1 MQSTQ
6 EASVNEN
13 CVVGVSSVTSVYT
26 ELKSDDVISLPMSSA
41 VKGKCLVSDNSTEG
55 VNNLAN
61 QTVEGG
67 YITVQNNVLIS
78 QTVKD
83 KVCRNGGSARIYR
96 QQRKQ
101 NFHTVKTREKE
112 PSDGSSCLIDLTSD
126 QEEEEDHQPP
136 EIKQDNSP
144 DSNGSMSLQC
154 YNQFGPT
161 NLLDTPQYITSHLKC
176 NQGLSDSEPY
186 SKRDKNSS
194 LVNSLNLK
202 SHRRYTCNITS
213 KRHEPYKKDATN
225 IIRSAVSDAG
235 EFNAAF
241 RKGSPLITKP
251 QPEEHTVGQKV
262 FDKKGHQCTPLNL
275 WKDSCHTE
283 SVNVDC
289 KNVGKELNTSK
300 TWPAASQFYT
310 NTQNISV
317 ASLQQT
323 ELQDSTERKKF
334 GEIVKDSCVDF
345 TNILPSPSPS
355 LTVSSCLAT
364 SSNSQQSVTTS
375 EHFTQPYEQNMSI
388 IEDGIDSDHN
398 LLRFNGTGFNTMN
411 SVYAVCSPVLSDS
424 LNKVLEPPAEFQINE
439 NITTSFDIQNDVQR
453 FVVEGDK
460 LPVLENL
467 DDLPLSSIDERN
479 DTLFEEDWP
488 DFRELVDT
496 PEAELLVPP
505 FPECVYSNQQ
515 PPSLQNVVSQNID
528 TQIQKFSFEN
538 TMEQSCNN
546 SYVIGLKNG
555 LTPSSEVVW
564 SVQTPK
570 PSVTPI
576 LPQENSVGT
585 FDNPE
590 TLLRNLLEDNTC
602 NLPSGFPGTF
612 SSSLDNCSN
621 KVLEKDLRSD
631 DKYMTSFLQECII
644 GGVKMS
650 CPTKTHKD
658 LQATNNTHIT
668 EGDTCT
674 DNSQNGSQVMPI
686 LNSVFPAADKSSLN
700 DIDLLNSEIS
710 FHQEQTVINQT
721 LVYHKSQDVP
731 MMCGLAS
738 SNVDTNIDDLFHT
751 FEQDCTGI
759 VSCDTDVR
767 HNNLNKKL
775 SLETDRYDVSSTVV
789 DKTDEDTTPVSD
801 LDALLDSFFEDK
813 STSVNCSVSQKIT
826 QTDNIIQDSNKA
838 PKSITGNSAS
848 SCTAHQA
855 GVSMKKKVVEDKDS
869 DCMVI
874 ESQQQR
880 KKSSNPAKILDKGL
894 TDDVVLLPVSH
905 PNNQQNSQSGALST
919 QYLLTSRGKNSS
931 LPLNVTFKMRPAN
944 MVSVP
949 VRSSSQTK
957 TTAGKQSTG
966 TDNHKPKTLRFILD
980 KSQQLQGS
988 GNWPKR
994 EEFHPE
1000 EYVILQRK
1008 TVSNNKYG
1016 TGTTIAPKTS
1026 TGSFFGPSN
1035 NSAQSIVGNETNRL
1049 VLPVG
1054 QTGLSITIPKS
1065 VPTNIRSFVAPI
1077 DSNTVI
1083 PNMGIIAL
1091 SSVTKTGVEGKQ
1103 SLYIRPQ
1110 VTSHSTTNQTSARNS
1125 NANVILSRKMPIPI
1139 ASTSDSVSK
1148 AHKLPISRIPNVEL
1162 PIRKIAP
1169 QITSSVLP
1177 SAGLH
1182 NTPLHLRNTSTLIPN
1197 PMNNSGKGLPTVK
1210 YSLKNLVT
1218 HGNTRVP
1225 PFIYVTGK
1233 VPKIPIPASPQLS
1246 TEPVKIS
1253 IHTRASRR
1261 LSTKSEANTSDISVT
1276 VAASGRQQQQ
1286 QHNLKSEFVEN
1297 LKKKLLPKKSQ
1308 PKFLQNLL
1316 QVMQEQLKSHFPEL
1330 PESVVRCLS
1339 LPQRALQRGYLTV
1352 WDLRTLH
1359 TQALATH
1366 LRIILREHVVRCT
1379 THDCAACFTFL
1390 QHRDALALAECRAY
1404 QNSRGRS
1411 DNSEKQGRT
1420 KSSKRKRGG
1429 SNSNTTANNT
1439 STKRKAYHLEPFSD
1453 SQQPAKASKI
1463 DSDNTLSGN
1472 QLVHLKIAHGDTSG
1486 GRRLKRWNSESDLYT
1501 LRTTTIPGLDRVL
1514 SYDDSYIL
1522 LYHTI
1527 RNSAIVLDWNES
1539 QVTTNTNHDI
1549 VSPSLDTA
1557 HRPVLQSDKSSIKSL
1572 CHSGHPSHHSHVV
1585 NQTKSI
1591 GTGARVMRTDNQ
1603 PKEAKREGYLLR
1615 EIHQS
1620 AITDLLLR
1628 KKVEEDYCLYDE
1640 VVGEGERHLDTESPR
1655 GKREGLV
1662 LAQSDGG
1669 KISVRSPISLPSSSP
1684 TSQSP
1689 LCLTMTDLQVGPLSL
1704 AGSRSSCN
1712 KATFH
1717 VLYSARKFVYR
1728 LSGCWAERVRKSS
1741 CWCSVDK
1748 GVSTSTPPQLF
1759 LTLHIPFNTLHAI
1772 NITNNKLLLL
1782 VNTAPVLHVM
1792 VGLKGWSGPLAR
1804 GQASIAPTTPSLS
1817 PSQCAHIS
1825 SIKATMAVH
1834 PLHKVMLE
1842 RGVGLL
1848 VRAELQRWC
1857 PWFQRALARPFP
1869 IPANHTPSWA
1879 LSSPSSNSV
1888 SSSPSPPSSLLSRFP
1903 AALSSQ
1909 SLPQASL
1916 PSQSLPPSILPS
1928 LSSQSLPPSSIAS
1941 QSLPPATLPSQS
1953 LPPTSHPLQSPL
1965 QTTFPVQSSSQSPA
1979 GVLVSCSPLSG
1990 LETSS
1995 LPPSSMLSQSLL
2007 VPPSVPSAVV
2017 PLLGS
2022 PSEMITSSESKFY
2035 SQSEPVPRCKPG
2047 LEQSLKM
2054 TQLSSEIISG
2064 GICEA
2069 GGNSMWG
2076 LSSDVDNKVS
2086 FEPKLVPTVVT
2097 NCVTMKNSRCEADSE
2112 AEFVAQSNASCVM
2125 ASEDVGKCIS
2135 GSEGMHETVTST
2147 LNIEMGQEHSSCE
2160 DLSRLKC
2167 KRNHVVDTEN
2177 CEMGC
2182 EPGCD
2187 TVTFPSCGMVQE
2199 LDSKL
2204 IHEPSSDLAFESHR
2218 KMVLESD
2225 CKPVQKPTSE
2235 VAFENNSRLVHQ
2247 SNTEIT
2253 FNTNSKLVLPN
2264 TVITRNP
2271 NSRVF
2276 PEVNTESSREPKS
2289 GVALHPNH
2297 NTFNE
2302 SRMDLGGKLDAAGI
2316 SSKEVCEETNKF
2328 SKVNNEGKGRLDNK
2342 AECKLSSTQLM
2353 KAPFLKMNI
2362 PAAPSSSASAKLE
2375 KSAPPTHPPT
2385 EKETRAKRS
2394 VKCEG
2399 TAVVTELTSA
2409 YHRSC
2414 AEGEVVEGEATRL
2427 PITSSISTTCDAP
2440 HFTLSSKTQGL
2451 LSAFPFSSA
2460 LPLPLVPY
2468 LKEGCNCS
2476 HSCRVMTCP
2485 CARGGMVCRLGESQ
2499 GCQCK
2504 ACDNPLSLLHL
2515 LGLDVH
2521 LARMDNCLM
2530 QNLYSHTLQSL
2541 CSLLASHVVAPCCG
2555 ATLEL
2560 VCILP
2565 GVGGCRWC
2573 GAAMCQQCTPS
2584 TSDSRC
2590 AYCNTNKFFD
2600 V

>member
-1 MQSTQ
+1 MQSAQ

-26 ELKSDDVISLPMSSA
+26 YLKSDDVISLPMSSA

-55 VNNLAN
+55 VNYLAN
-61 QTVEGG
+61 QTMDGG
-67 YITVQNNVLIS
+67 CTTVQNNVTIS

-101 NFHTVKTREKE
+101 NFHTVITSKTREKG
-112 PSDGSSCLIDLTSD
+112 PSDGPSCLIDLTSD
-126 QEEEEDHQPP
+126 QEEEDHQPP

-154 YNQFGPT
+154 YNKFRPT
-161 NLLDTPQYITSHLKC
+161 NLLDTSQYITSHLKC

-235 EFNAAF
+235 EFNTAC

-275 WKDSCHTE
+275 WRDSCHTE

-289 KNVGKELNTSK
+289 QNVGKELNISM
-300 TWPAASQFYT
+300 TWPTAFQFCT

-317 ASLQQT
+317 ASRQQT
-323 ELQDSTERKKF
+323 ELQDSTEQKKF
-334 GEIVKDSCVDF
+334 GEIVKDLCVGF
-345 TNILPSPSPS
+345 THILPSPSPS

-388 IEDGIDSDHN
+388 IENGIHSDHK
-398 LLRFNGTGFNTMN
+398 LLRSNGTGFNTMN
-411 SVYAVCSPVLSDS
+411 SEYGVCNPVLSDS
-424 LNKVLEPPAEFQINE
+424 LNKVLEPLAGFQINE
-439 NITTSFDIQNDVQR
+439 NITTSFDVQNDVQR
-453 FVVEGDK
+453 FVCEGDK

-467 DDLPLSSIDERN
+467 DDLPLSSIDEKN

-488 DFRELVDT
+488 DFRELVNT

-515 PPSLQNVVSQNID
+515 PPSIQNVIPQNID

-546 SYVIGLKNG
+546 SYVVGLKSDI
-555 LTPSSEVVW
+555 TSSSEVVW

-570 PSVTPI
+570 LSVTPI

-612 SSSLDNCSN
+612 SSSQDNCSN
-621 KVLEKDLRSD
+621 KVLEKDLKNVG
-631 DKYMTSFLQECII
+631 KYMTSFLQECID

-650 CPTKTHKD
+650 SPTKTHKD

-668 EGDTCT
+668 EGSTCT

-686 LNSVFPAADKSSLN
+686 LDSVFPAADNSSLN
-700 DIDLLNSEIS
+700 DINLLNSELS
-710 FHQEQTVINQT
+710 FNHEQTVINQT
-721 LVYHKSQDVP
+721 LVYKSQDVP
-731 MMCGLAS
+731 IMCGLAS
-738 SNVDTNIDDLFHT
+738 SNVDTNIDDLLHT
-751 FEQDCTGI
+751 FEQDCTGT
-759 VSCDTDVR
+759 VSCDTDVT

-775 SLETDRYDVSSTVV
+775 SLEMDRYDVSSTIV
-789 DKTDEDTTPVSD
+789 DKTTEDITPVSD
-801 LDALLDSFFEDK
+801 LDALLDSFFEDE
-813 STSVNCSVSQKIT
+813 SISVNCSVSQKIT
-826 QTDNIIQDSNKA
+826 QIDNIIQDSNKA
-838 PKSITGNSAS
+838 QKAS

-855 GVSMKKKVVEDKDS
+855 EVSMKKKVVEGEDS

-874 ESQQQR
+874 ESQQQQQ
-880 KKSSNPAKILDKGL
+880 KSSNPAKILDKGL

-905 PNNQQNSQSGALST
+905 PNDQQNGKSAALST
-919 QYLLTSRGKNSS
+919 QYLLTSRSKNSS

-957 TTAGKQSTG
+957 TMAGKQSTG
-966 TDNHKPKTLRFILD
+966 TNKHKPKTLRFILD

-988 GNWPKR
+988 GTWPKR
-994 EEFHPE
+994 EKFHPE
-1000 EYVILQRK
+1000 EYVILQKK
-1008 TVSNNKYG
+1008 TESNNKYG

-1026 TGSFFGPSN
+1026 TGSFFGCSN
-1035 NSAQSIVGNETNRL
+1035 NSTQSYVGNETNRL

-1054 QTGLSITIPKS
+1054 QTGLSIAIPKS
-1065 VPTNIRSFVAPI
+1065 APTNIKSFVAPI

-1083 PNMGIIAL
+1083 PSMGIIAL

-1125 NANVILSRKMPIPI
+1125 NTNVMLPRKMPIPI
-1139 ASTSDSVSK
+1139 PSTSDSVSK

-1162 PIRKIAP
+1162 PICKIVP
-1169 QITSSVLP
+1169 QIMSSVLP
-1177 SAGLH
+1177 SVSLH

-1197 PMNNSGKGLPTVK
+1197 PLNNSGKGLPTVK
-1210 YSLKNLVT
+1210 YCLQNLVT

-1225 PFIYVTGK
+1225 PVIYVTGK
-1233 VPKIPIPASPQLS
+1233 VPKIPIPATPQLS
-1246 TEPVKIS
+1246 TEPVKIN

-1261 LSTKSEANTSDISVT
+1261 PSTKSEANTSDMSVT

-1286 QHNLKSEFVEN
+1286 QHNMKSEFVEN

-1339 LPQRALQRGYLTV
+1339 LPQRALQRGFLTAC
-1352 WDLRTLH
+1352 DLRTLH
-1359 TQALATH
+1359 TQAMATH
-1366 LRIILREHVVRCT
+1366 LRIILREHVIRCT

-1404 QNSRGRS
+1404 QKTRGRS

-1420 KSSKRKRGG
+1420 KSSRRKRGGRGG

-1472 QLVHLKIAHGDTSG
+1472 QQVPLKIAHGDTSG
-1486 GRRLKRWNSESDLYT
+1486 GGRLKRWNSESDLDT
-1501 LRTTTIPGLDRVL
+1501 LRTTTIPGQDRVL

-1549 VSPSLDTA
+1549 VSPSLNTA
-1557 HRPVLQSDKSSIKSL
+1557 HCPVLHSDKSSIKSL
-1572 CHSGHPSHHSHVV
+1572 CQPGHYSHVV

-1591 GTGARVMRTDNQ
+1591 GTGARVMMTDNQ
-1603 PKEAKREGYLLR
+1603 PRIKEAKREGNLLR

-1620 AITDLLLR
+1620 AITDLVLR

-1655 GKREGLV
+1655 GKKEGLV
-1662 LAQSDGG
+1662 LAQSDSG
-1669 KISVRSPISLPSSSP
+1669 KISVWSPISLPSSSP

-1689 LCLTMTDLQVGPLSL
+1689 LCLTMTDLQVGPLTL

-1717 VLYSARKFVYR
+1717 VLYSERKFVYR
-1728 LSGCWAERVRKSS
+1728 LSGCWAERVQKSS
-1741 CWCSVDK
+1741 CWCNVDK
-1748 GVSTSTPPQLF
+1748 GASTSTPPRLF
-1759 LTLHIPFNTLHAI
+1759 LTLHIPFNTLRAI
-1772 NITNNKLLLL
+1772 NITKNKLLIL
-1782 VNTAPVLHVM
+1782 VNMAPILHVM
-1792 VGLKGWSGPLAR
+1792 VGLKGRSDPLAH
-1804 GQASIAPTTPSLS
+1804 GHASIAPTTCSLS

-1825 SIKATMAVH
+1825 SIKATMAVY

-1848 VRAELQRWC
+1848 VRAELQKCC
-1857 PWFQRALARPFP
+1857 PWFQHALAQPFP
-1869 IPANHTPSWA
+1869 IPANHTPSWV
-1879 LSSPSSNSV
+1879 LSSPSSNPV
-1888 SSSPSPPSSLLSRFP
+1888 SSSPSPPSSLLSQFP

-1953 LPPTSHPLQSPL
+1953 LPPTSHPLQSSL
-1965 QTTFPVQSSSQSPA
+1965 QTTLPVQSYSQSPA

-1995 LPPSSMLSQSLL
+1995 LPPSSILSQSLL

-2017 PLLGS
+2017 PLLCS
-2022 PSEMITSSESKFY
+2022 SSELITSSESKFY
-2035 SQSEPVPRCKPG
+2035 SQIDPVPRCKPG
-2047 LEQSLKM
+2047 LEQSFKI

-2069 GGNSMWG
+2069 GGNSMLG
-2076 LSSDVDNKVS
+2076 LSSDMDNEVS
-2086 FEPKLVPTVVT
+2086 FETKLVPTVVT
-2097 NCVTMKNSRCEADSE
+2097 NCVMMKNSRCEADSE
-2112 AEFVAQSNASCVM
+2112 AEFVAESNASYVM

-2135 GSEGMHETVTST
+2135 GSEGVHETVTST
-2147 LNIEMGQEHSSCE
+2147 LNNEIGQEHNSCE
-2160 DLSRLKC
+2160 DLSRLKF
-2167 KRNHVVDTEN
+2167 KKNHVVDTEN

-2187 TVTFPSCGMVQE
+2187 TVTFPSCGKVQ
-2199 LDSKL
+2199 
-2204 IHEPSSDLAFESHR
+2204 EPSSDQAFESHR
-2218 KMVLESD
+2218 KMVLESN
-2225 CKPVQKPTSE
+2225 CKPVQEPTSE
-2235 VAFENNSRLVHQ
+2235 VTFENNSRLVHQ

-2253 FNTNSKLVLPN
+2253 FNTNSKLVLEPN

-2271 NSRVF
+2271 NSRVL
-2276 PEVNTESSREPKS
+2276 PEVNTESSHEPKS
-2289 GVALHPNH
+2289 GVAHDPNH

-2302 SRMDLGGKLDAAGI
+2302 SRMNLDGKLDAAGI
-2316 SSKEVCEETNKF
+2316 SSKEICEETNKF
-2328 SKVNNEGKGRLDNK
+2328 SKV
-2342 AECKLSSTQLM
+2342 ST
-2353 KAPFLKMNI
+2353 
-2362 PAAPSSSASAKLE
+2362 
-2375 KSAPPTHPPT
+2375 
-2385 EKETRAKRS
+2385 
-2394 VKCEG
+2394 
-2399 TAVVTELTSA
+2399 
-2409 YHRSC
+2409 
-2414 AEGEVVEGEATRL
+2414 L
-2427 PITSSISTTCDAP
+2427 PITSFISTTCDVP

-2451 LSAFPFSSA
+2451 LSAFPFNSA

-2468 LKEGCNCS
+2468 IKEGCNCS

-2521 LARMDNCLM
+2521 LARVDNCLM

-2573 GAAMCQQCTPS
+2573 GAAVSYSWCSHHVHLQALCPRNHCLMCQQCTPS
-2584 TSDSRC
+2584 TSDGRC